1 MSPVVT
7 AQHGHLPGSAGYR
20 RVMVAMFAAGMATFV
35 LLYDTQTL
43 LPELTAAFDVSPTE
57 AALSM
62 SLATAG
68 LAVAL
73 LVAGPASERYGRTRL
88 IIASVWVSTLIALL
102 CPFAPS
108 WPALLGLR
116 LLQGCALAGVAAVAT
131 AYLREELHPSA
142 QARAAGLYIGGTAF
156 GGMTGR
162 VLTAP
167 VAEAFG
173 WRWGMAAAGFFALA
187 CAVVVTLALPASQ
200 HFHRRAPG
208 QLGVLAMSR
217 TALADPAL
225 RALYLLGAVSIGAI
239 IAVFNA
245 LGFRLT
251 EAPHH
256 LGLGAVSA
264 VYVVYLVGT
273 VSSSISGRI
282 ADHVGRR
289 AVLPFGCALAIVGV
303 LITLLPWLPGI
314 VVGLAA
320 LTAGFFVIHGLA
332 SGWVATRA
340 HLVGASASQAAG
352 FYLFSYYVGA
362 SVFGTL
368 GTSAWTRFD
377 WPGVAALALA
387 LFLTAAA
394 LARTLRRTPAIVP
407 DPLPP
412 ASA

>member
-1 MSPVVT
+1 
-7 AQHGHLPGSAGYR
+7 
-20 RVMVAMFAAGMATFV
+20 
-35 LLYDTQTL
+35 
-43 LPELTAAFDVSPTE
+43 
-57 AALSM
+57 
-62 SLATAG
+62 
-68 LAVAL
+68 
-73 LVAGPASERYGRTRL
+73 
-88 IIASVWVSTLIALL
+88 
-102 CPFAPS
+102 
-108 WPALLGLR
+108 
-116 LLQGCALAGVAAVAT
+116 
-131 AYLREELHPSA
+131 
-142 QARAAGLYIGGTAF
+142 
-156 GGMTGR
+156 

-187 CAVVVTLALPASQ
+187 CAVVVTLALLASQ
-200 HFHRRAPG
+200 RFHRRGPG
-208 QLGVLAMSR
+208 QLGVVAMSR

-225 RALYLLGAVSIGAI
+225 RALYLLGAGSIGAI

-264 VYVVYLVGT
+264 VYLVYLVGT

-289 AVLPFGCALAIVGV
+289 AVLPFGCALAVGGV
-303 LITLLPWLPGI
+303 LVTLLPWLPGI
-314 VVGLAA
+314 VAGLAA

-368 GTSAWTRFD
+368 GTSAWATFD
-377 WPGVAALALA
+377 WPGVAALALV

-394 LARTLRRTPAIVP
+394 LSRTLRRTPAIVP